1 MLLSWYREI
10 KKGNVVWPSE
20 LALIGPRTVSD
31 VDNSTIVMFLDEF
44 QNSRTPHLK
53 YDLLG
58 FMQQAVEALT
68 CPHFVTG
75 SAMSM
80 LGREILGRGS
90 LFGRF
95 SAQTINPMTE
105 YWGAELALKA
115 ARYHNAQVSE
125 LMAPVV
131 AERCGGNPFYITAVV
146 KQAAAQNKALS
157 DEDTLNEVL
166 AVDVS
171 GGFIWGELSDQVNRW
186 IERINEHKITKW
198 ILYLSALEEGDR
210 LDLNRIQRELKERE
224 GKEVSLDLI
233 RDTLIKLSR
242 GDLVEYLEFGEW
254 FRKVKDPIL
263 IEFLKVWGKIEIE
276 GYSVIQV
283 KNELVSRYGQ
293 LKRRFSEYQGY
304 VAEVFM
310 SQVLWNGQ
318 RKTIPGS
325 FFHSPEDIQMPHP
338 FFYVEHRV
346 RTGSGKEH
354 EIDIVGAAGHEQWV
368 CESKWVMG
376 RKAGKAEVEELI
388 EKAEKL
394 KRDGGYRLVRMWLF
408 SHDGLTEE
416 AQELAAQ
423 RGVLWSSRAELD
435 QLLAYLELRQLP
447 DV

>member
-1 MLLSWYREI
+1 MAG
-10 KKGNVVWPSE
+10 K
-20 LALIGPRTVSD
+20 
-31 VDNSTIVMFLDEF
+31 
-44 QNSRTPHLK
+44 
-53 YDLLG
+53 
-58 FMQQAVEALT
+58 
-68 CPHFVTG
+68 
-75 SAMSM
+75 
-80 LGREILGRGS
+80 ILGRGS

-115 ARYHNAQVSE
+115 ARYHNAQVSD

-171 GGFIWGELSDQVNRW
+171 SGFIWGELSEQVNRW

-233 RDTLIKLSR
+233 RDTLVKLSR
-242 GDLVEYLEFGEW
+242 GDLVEYLEFGGW

-263 IEFLKVWGKIEIE
+263 IEFLKAWGKIEVE

-283 KNELVSRYGQ
+283 KNELEKRYGQ
-293 LKRRFSEYQGY
+293 LKRRFSEYEGY

-325 FFHSPEDIQMPHP
+325 FFHSPEDIQMPHH
-338 FFYVEHRV
+338 FNYIDHRV
-346 RTGSGKEH
+346 RTGAGKGH
-354 EIDIVGAAGHEQWV
+354 EIDIAGAAGPEQWV
-368 CESKWVMG
+368 CESKWIKG
-376 RKAGKAEVEELI
+376 RKAGVAEVEELI
-388 EKAEKL
+388 KKTDEL
-394 KRDGGYRLVRMWLF
+394 TRDGGLRLVRMWLF